1 MERFKQTTGIRE
13 LDEHHGKRRHDAVE
27 AGLIKPGVKSVAYL
41 ASDDQKALVDFPLTA
56 LTDALQVHRAIK
68 QTLADEGVNLTP
80 LMLVQVSSSDNSIAE
95 AKKKLRSLN
104 MPDDA
109 IAVYTAD
116 EPTNDLLAVA
126 MDETKEVLIFK
137 MAVAL
142 GFRRAP
148 RLYAG
153 VHARG

>member
-1 MERFKQTTGIRE
+1 
-13 LDEHHGKRRHDAVE
+13 VE

-41 ASDDQKALVDFPLTA
+41 AGDDQKALVDFPLTA
-56 LTDALQVHRAIK
+56 LTDALQIHRAIK
-68 QTLADEGVNLTP
+68 QTLADQGVNLTP
-80 LMLVQVSSSDNSIAE
+80 LMLVQVSSSNNSIAE
-95 AKKKLRSLN
+95 ARKKLRSLN
-104 MPDDA
+104 VPEDA

-142 GFRRAP
+142 GFDAP
-148 RLYAG
+148 RAFT
-153 VHARG
+153 